1 MLLYCILSS
10 ILYLVKTTQYF
21 PIPQTT
27 YLHLFQTDIK
37 KLDYFYN
44 CSGLLH
50 KNESRDGSGGSSDAG
65 SANGSGAGSEG
76 GSGAGSGAGSV
87 SGSSNGSLTASI
99 DRNNNGVGSVGKV
112 TVNTT
117 GVVTVNPLAITISP
131 GAVSPV
137 TVGAGKVSAGADTAV
152 TGRKNATG
160 VEKGGRRN
168 TSKPS
173 KYTIL

>member
-21 PIPQTT
+21 PIPQMT

-50 KNESRDGSGGSSDAG
+50 KNESRDGRGGSSDAG
-65 SANGSGAGSEG
+65 SANGSGAGSAG
-76 GSGAGSGAGSV
+76 GSGAGSV
-87 SGSSNGSLTASI
+87 SGSSNGSLTSSI
-99 DRNNNGVGSVGKV
+99 DRNNSGVGSVGKV

-117 GVVTVNPLAITISP
+117 GVVTVNPLAITISK

-137 TVGAGKVSAGADTAV
+137 TVSAGKVSAGADTAV

-160 VEKGGRRN
+160 VEKGVKP
-168 TSKPS
+168 SKPS
-173 KYTIL
+173 KYTILC